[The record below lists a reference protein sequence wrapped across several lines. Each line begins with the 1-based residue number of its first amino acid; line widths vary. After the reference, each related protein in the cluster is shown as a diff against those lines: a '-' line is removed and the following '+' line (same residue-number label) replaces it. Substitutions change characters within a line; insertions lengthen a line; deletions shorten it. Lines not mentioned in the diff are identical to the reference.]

1 MKILCLSEHYWPR
14 VGGTT
19 NHVHEMCTA
28 LAESGADIE
37 LLVPG
42 PNVPAQDTAPSDRP
56 YRVTWIDAGYP
67 ASGEPTRAERYA
79 FCERANAEVKRR
91 VTSGT
96 ENRPDAVYVLFGL
109 FLMEVLE
116 TQAVR
121 AAGVRTMATVH
132 NVPPMECGRTW
143 PGAPLRKR
151 LAETARLR
159 LVARKNHARL
169 RQHEY
174 DVYVTPS
181 EQVARTLQ
189 AVLPQADIRVVWHG
203 VNDALLAAMSPPE
216 SRAPAN
222 GEAIRI
228 FTAGGWV
235 PHKRQIIIPD
245 TLALLQKA
253 GHLVVWEIA
262 GPASRVNAYRQAVI
276 ERARCLGVDANLRM
290 HEALDLAEFAQ
301 CYNRANLY
309 VQPSTEEG
317 FCLTALD
324 AAAAGL
330 PVIGSPAGVL
340 PDICAISGGRLV
352 DSRPEALADAIV
364 SFVTGDGWPASAV
377 ATATDVRRTFTWP
390 RAAAEVAALI
400 QSGRPAAA
408 G

>member
-1 MKILCLSEHYWPR
+1 MHILCLSEHYWPR

-19 NHVHEMCTA
+19 NYVHEMCKA
-28 LAESGADIE
+28 LAKSGAEIE

-42 PNVPAQDTAPSDRP
+42 PNSPVQDAAPSDRP

-67 ASGEPTRAERYA
+67 ASGEPTRAERYT
-79 FCERANAEVKRR
+79 FSERANAEVKRR
-91 VTSGT
+91 VARGT
-96 ENRPDAVYVLFGL
+96 ANRPDAVYVLFGL
-109 FLMEVLE
+109 FLMEILE
-116 TQAVR
+116 TDIAR
-121 AAGVRTMATVH
+121 AEGVRTLATVH

-151 LAETARLR
+151 LAEAARLG

-169 RQHEY
+169 RRHAY

-181 EQVARTLQ
+181 EQVARILR

-203 VNDALLAAMSPPE
+203 VNEALLAAMSPPE
-216 SRAPAN
+216 SRAPAD

-253 GHLVVWEIA
+253 GNSVIWEVA
-262 GPASRVNAYRQAVI
+262 GPASRVDAYRQAVI
-276 ERARCLGVDANLRM
+276 DRAKSLGVGASLRM
-290 HEALDLAEFAQ
+290 HEALGLPEFAK
-301 CYNRANLY
+301 CYDRANLY

-330 PVIGSPAGVL
+330 PVIGSPAGAL
-340 PDICAISGGRLV
+340 PDLCAISAGRLV
-352 DSRPEALADAIV
+352 DSRPEALADAIG
-364 SFVTGDGWPASAV
+364 SFVNGNGWPASAV

-400 QSGRPAAA
+400 QSGRPAA
-408 G
+408 GS